1 MELSQ
6 QAQLD
11 ALRDAQRFLDTETTA
26 LEAVNATSSRKAL
39 DDIVKEIEARGAL
52 QLRAES
58 DARNGTKKKDELRVE
73 LREHQMQLLAEIART
88 KLAHTPLIARFRVP
102 RKRVNDSTIISSATA
117 MINAAESVSENFT
130 PDLGPDFV
138 AQHRAHIAD
147 FRDAVITRNHSQVL
161 AKQTTQA
168 VDDALVT
175 ARGIIRILNR
185 MVMRETK
192 GSPALWVG
200 WRAAKH
206 VKAKGGVPQGT
217 VREAPIVP
225 VVPVVPI
232 APAAPAP
239 ELKAAA

>member
-1 MELSQ
+1 MELGQ

-26 LEAVNATSSRKAL
+26 LGTVNTTSSRKAL

-52 QLRAES
+52 QVEAVT
-58 DARNGTKKKDELRVE
+58 DARNGTKKKDELRDE
-73 LREHQMQLLAEIART
+73 LREHHMQLLAEIAKTR
-88 KLAHTPLIARFRVP
+88 LSHSPLISRFRVP
-102 RKRVNDSTIISSATA
+102 RKRANDSTLISAATA
-117 MINAAESVSENFT
+117 MINAAESVSENFKS
-130 PDLGPDFV
+130 DLGNDFV
-138 AQHRAHIAD
+138 AQYRAYIAD

-161 AKQTTQA
+161 ATQSTQA
-168 VDDALVT
+168 VDDALGT
-175 ARGIIRILNR
+175 AKGIMRILNR

-217 VREAPIVP
+217 VREVP
-225 VVPVVPI
+225 AVPSV
-232 APAAPAP
+232 PAAPAP

>member
-1 MELSQ
+1 MEQGQ

-26 LEAVNATSSRKAL
+26 LAAVNTTSSRRAL

-52 QLRAES
+52 QLRAAT
-58 DARNGTKKKDELRVE
+58 DALNGTKKKDELRDE
-73 LREHQMQLLAEIART
+73 LREHQMQLLAEVART
-88 KLAHTPLIARFRVP
+88 KLAHSPLISRFRVP

-117 MINAAESVSENFT
+117 MINAAESVSENFIA
-130 PDLGPDFV
+130 DLGPDFV
-138 AQHRAHIAD
+138 AVHRANIAD

-175 ARGIIRILNR
+175 ARGIMRILNR

-192 GSPALWVG
+192 GSPSLWVG

-217 VREAPIVP
+217 VREVP
-225 VVPVVPI
+225 VVPVVPTS
-232 APAAPAP
+232 PATPAP

>member
-26 LEAVNATSSRKAL
+26 LAAVNATSSRKAL

-52 QLRAES
+52 QVRAAT
-58 DARNGTKKKDELRVE
+58 DARNGTKKKDELRGE

-88 KLAHTPLIARFRVP
+88 KLAHSPLISRFRVP
-102 RKRVNDSTIISSATA
+102 RKRANDTTLISSATA
-117 MINAAESVSENFT
+117 MINAAELVAENFID
-130 PDLGPDFV
+130 DLGPDFV

-147 FRDAVITRNHSQVL
+147 FRDAVISRNHWQVL
-161 AKQTTQA
+161 ATQTTQA

-175 ARGIIRILNR
+175 ARGIMRILNR

-217 VREAPIVP
+217 VREVP
-225 VVPVVPI
+225 T